1 VPWHPVFDTQAI
13 VAFENRNSNG
23 PAIGCPTSSG
33 CPPASKNT
41 SPLNE
46 NPFVGVL
53 AMENGASGFAKVS
66 GSPKGSAWAHN

>member
-1 VPWHPVFDTQAI
+1 MKVPWHAVFDTQAI

-41 SPLNE
+41 LPLSE
-46 NPFVGVL
+46 KPPVSALV
-53 AMENGASGFAKVS
+53 MEN
-66 GSPKGSAWAHN
+66 